1 MDMKKIV
8 YSMVVLVLITGC
20 GSSENKSKGNP
31 DNGTSNEIETT
42 METTMET
49 TIETTKGVY
58 KYKVVNNMGQEV
70 HSTVG
75 DYKVALY
82 SDTKERA
89 YSKSPHKGIVVRLN
103 SEDSELMPIQ
113 ATYLDKEIVAKIYK
127 SDELVATSD
136 VVEVTDE
143 NPVVLI
149 ETEI

>member
-8 YSMVVLVLITGC
+8 YSMAVILVLVTGC
-20 GSSENKSKGNP
+20 GSSTDNADDGASK
-31 DNGTSNEIETT
+31 DVDTT
-42 METTMET
+42 V
-49 TIETTKGVY
+49 ETTKGVY
-58 KYKVVNNMGQEV
+58 KHKVVNNMGQEV